1 MKYSFMQS
9 FKTIFFDFDST
20 LVSIEGIDE
29 LARLNGVYDVVSELT
44 TQAMNGDLTFDEVLL
59 RRLELIK
66 PTQQDLKKVGELYLR
81 HLVPGVKETIQELHN
96 LNITIHIVSGG
107 YKEAILPTARYLGI
121 ESKNV
126 HALTLLPDDS
136 GFLTRVEDHPLT
148 RHDGKQR
155 LISSLNC
162 DRATALIGDGHS
174 DVSTQSVVDRFIA
187 FTGVVTRTN
196 VVGSTPFVLNTF
208 TPSQLNHCLKQ

>member
-1 MKYSFMQS
+1 MQS

-29 LARLNGVYDVVSELT
+29 LARLNGVYDIVSELT
-44 TQAMNGDLTFDEVLL
+44 NQAMSGDLTFDQVLL
-59 RRLELIK
+59 RRLQLIK
-66 PTQQDLKKVGELYLR
+66 PTKEDLKKVGQRYLR
-81 HLVPGVKETIQELHN
+81 HLLPGVKETIQELQS
-96 LNITIHIVSGG
+96 TGVAIHIVSGG
-107 YKEAILPTARYLGI
+107 YKEAILPTAQYLDI
-121 ESKNV
+121 RPSCV

-136 GFLTRVEDHPLT
+136 GFLTRVKDHPLT
-148 RHDGKQR
+148 HHNGKQQ

-187 FTGVVTRTN
+187 FTGVVARDT
-196 VVGSTPFVLNTF
+196 VVNSTPYVLNTF
-208 TPSQLNHCLKQ
+208 TAAQLHHCLKL